1 MDEPLEEEKEF
12 VSLRLLAGTVELED
26 QTRVDAIPR
35 HACEPGE
42 HLNNVRVYLNDM
54 KPRALPGVALPR
66 LSCTPVCAFLPADPI
81 LTLPGVALHG
91 GIIRTLALP
100 ANIAMSRRVRR
111 SF

>member
-54 KPRALPGVALPR
+54 KPRALPGVAL
-66 LSCTPVCAFLPADPI
+66 
-81 LTLPGVALHG
+81 HG